1 MVTAIGSATQ
11 QIVSAWTGPAAN
23 AALQVVKD
31 ISAHSGDLEVKT
43 GELAKATNE
52 ATAIVGKAAVEIA
65 GIIAKFLH
73 EAVDSLSL
81 IETGIGTILAT
92 IGAAINS
99 CRQAAEVFMNAFSQ
113 LQGPTAEA
121 LKTAQ
126 DARLN
131 LDIKLPL
138 ALPSLKSMAEAAGA
152 ALTPKLPTLEGQV
165 KLPGMVT

>member
-1 MVTAIGSATQ
+1 MQAPHLGLPLGLPTLPAPDLSALHGLVSALEQTGQAYGTVVTAIGSATQ

-113 LQGPTAEA
+113 LQGPT
-121 LKTAQ
+121 L
-126 DARLN
+126 
-131 LDIKLPL
+131 
-138 ALPSLKSMAEAAGA
+138 SLIHI
-152 ALTPKLPTLEGQV
+152 
-165 KLPGMVT
+165 